1 MTTSVSFFN
10 PVQERLHDVE
20 TLMRAQ
26 AEGNHPDLVAAMV
39 HLLQAGGKRVRPAV
53 ALLTGGMLGADSD
66 RLLNLAGAVELLH
79 TATLVHDDLIDGS
92 LLRRGSPTLNAQWTP
107 AATVLTGDFIFAR
120 AAKLAADTG
129 SVTVMQLFAEALT
142 TIVNGEITQYFR
154 SKGIANRE
162 DYYTRIYAKTA
173 SMFELAS
180 EAAAVLSSVDD
191 QTVQTARQF
200 GYEIGMAFQIMDDVL
215 DFTGEQARVGK
226 PVGSDLRQG
235 LVTLPALYYFD
246 AHPND
251 PDMHSVIERNGHH
264 RHHLDQLIEAI
275 RGSNAIALALEE
287 ADEYVQRGLNLLE
300 DFPYSPE
307 REALADLASYITR
320 RNV

>member
-1 MTTSVSFFN
+1 MTTTVSFLN
-10 PVQERLHDVE
+10 PVQERLKDVE
-20 TLMRAQ
+20 ILMRAQ
-26 AEGNHPDLVAAMV
+26 AEGNHPDLIAAMH
-39 HLLQAGGKRVRPAV
+39 HLIQAGGKRVRPAIS
-53 ALLTGGMLGADSD
+53 LLTGGMLGADPD

-79 TATLVHDDLIDGS
+79 TATLVHDDLIDGA

-129 SVTVMQLFAEALT
+129 SVIVMQLFAETLT

-154 SKGIANRE
+154 SKGIASRD

-180 EAAAVLSSVDD
+180 EAAAVLSPVDER
-191 QTVQTARQF
+191 TINIARRF
-200 GYEIGMAFQIMDDVL
+200 GYEIGVAFQIVDDVL

-235 LVTLPALYYFD
+235 LITLPALYFFE
-246 AHPND
+246 ANPGD
-251 PDMHSVIERNGHH
+251 PDMHSVIERNGHNQ
-264 RHHLDQLIEAI
+264 RQLDRLIDAI
-275 RGSNAIALALEE
+275 RESNAIELALEE
-287 ADEYVQRGLNLLE
+287 ADEYVQRALGLLE
-300 DFPYSPE
+300 EFPYSSE
-307 REALADLASYITR
+307 RDALADLATYITR
-320 RNV
+320 RNI